1 VVHLN
6 GLDFSGDT
14 SRGEGDDHSG
24 LDGTGLDTSDGHSSN
39 TTDLVD
45 ILEGKTEGLAGRTL
59 GTVDGVDSLEK
70 GLSAGL
76 ATLLG
81 LLLPTYEQ
89 LMC

>member
-14 SRGEGDDHSG
+14 SGGEGDDHAR
-24 LDGTGLDTSDGHSSN
+24 LDGTSLDTSNGHSSN

-45 ILEGKTEGLAGRTL
+45 ILEGKTKGLVGRTL
-59 GTVDGVDSLEK
+59 GAVDGVDSLKK
-70 GLSAGL
+70 GLSGGL

-81 LLLPTYEQ
+81 LLLPTY
-89 LMC
+89 C